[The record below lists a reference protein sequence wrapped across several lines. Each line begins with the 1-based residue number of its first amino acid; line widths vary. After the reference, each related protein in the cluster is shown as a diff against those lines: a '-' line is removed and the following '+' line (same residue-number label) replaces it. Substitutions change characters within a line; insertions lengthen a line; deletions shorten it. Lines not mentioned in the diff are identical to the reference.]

1 MNARRRFP
9 SRKHSRSWRL
19 LSRSLRE
26 CQKEVSVQKAFK
38 VLETLRECQ
47 KEVSVQKAFKVLET
61 LRECQ
66 KEVSVQK
73 AFKVLETLE
82 SKSP

>member
-1 MNARRRFP
+1 MAAKIRSETTALDDIINGLNTKKTDADL
-9 SRKHSRSWRL
+9 RSWRL

-61 LRECQ
+61 L
-66 KEVSVQK
+66 
-73 AFKVLETLE
+73 E